1 MNSDQRIVI
10 TGLGVLSC
18 VGLGR
23 ENFWDSLTRGESGI
37 RNVQRF
43 DASDLPC
50 RIAGELWDFDPQD
63 FMRKADVRRW
73 YRHVHQAIAC
83 ARLAV
88 EDSDLETAGYDDR
101 RMSVAYGTSVGS
113 PNEAYDEQQAAY
125 KNHGYKKI
133 SRFGSTAFSAH
144 AATVNLTIDF
154 GMRGPATTI
163 SSGCATG
170 LECLSWGVNLIK
182 SGKADAVLAGAT
194 ESPIFPMSYASAC
207 SLGILSKRN
216 EEPDKAMRP
225 YDEYR
230 DGIVLSEGAAAVTL
244 ERADKAIAR
253 GARIYGEVLGTGSAA
268 EGRNPLILEEEG
280 IGLSYALQ
288 NALEDAHV
296 SPHEIDHIQAHG
308 VSMAMY
314 DRCETNAYKRI
325 FGDYA
330 YRMPIS
336 AVKSM
341 IGQAYSAGGMLGLAA
356 GLLALDQGVVTP
368 TINLETP
375 DPACDLDYV
384 SQGARLNDIDTAMIT
399 AMSFGGT
406 HSAAVLGR
414 YN

>member
-1 MNSDQRIVI
+1 MNDTRVVI

-23 ENFWDSLTRGESGI
+23 EAFWDSLEKGVSGI
-37 RNVQRF
+37 RPLTAF

-50 RIAGELWDFDPQD
+50 RIAGELWDFDPHD
-63 FMRKADVRRW
+63 FMKKADVRRW
-73 YRHVHQAIAC
+73 YRHVHQALAS

-88 EDSDLETAGYDDR
+88 EDSDLASAGYSDD

-113 PNEAYDEQQAAY
+113 PNEAYDEQQDAF

-133 SRFGSTAFSAH
+133 NRFGSTAFSAH
-144 AATVNLTIDF
+144 SATVNLTIDF

-216 EEPDKAMRP
+216 DEPDKAMRP

-244 ERADKAIAR
+244 ERADYAIAR
-253 GARIYGEVLGTGSAA
+253 GARIYGEVWGTGSAA
-268 EGRNPLILEEEG
+268 EGRNPLILEEDG
-280 IGLSYALQ
+280 LGLSRALQ
-288 NALEDAHV
+288 NTLDDAHLQ
-296 SPHEIDHIQAHG
+296 PHEIDHIQAHG

-314 DRCETNAYKRI
+314 DRCETNAYKRV

-356 GLLALDQGVVTP
+356 GLLALDRGVVTP
-368 TINLETP
+368 TINLENP
-375 DPACDLDYV
+375 DPTCDLDYV
-384 SQGARLNDIDTAMIT
+384 AHEARLNDIDSAMIT

-406 HSAAVLGR
+406 HSAAVIGR
-414 YN
+414 FN